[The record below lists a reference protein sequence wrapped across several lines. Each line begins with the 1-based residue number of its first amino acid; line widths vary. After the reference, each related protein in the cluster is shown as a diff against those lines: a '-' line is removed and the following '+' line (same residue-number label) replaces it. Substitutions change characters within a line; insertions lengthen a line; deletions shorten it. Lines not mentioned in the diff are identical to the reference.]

1 MLFKPVIINALEITL
16 NQYINL
22 DQNLP
27 LNLAELAGK
36 VIAITVTPFNETFYL
51 CPNADSIQCLEN
63 FVGAIDVN
71 LTGSVFA
78 LGFMGISTTSNAGI
92 QMGQVT
98 ITGDVNLGQH
108 LQQFFQHIEID
119 ISTKL
124 SPYIGSSFA
133 QQLNNFFQ
141 AGIQWQHESIHSLQL
156 NLNEFLQEETQTLPT
171 IPEVELFYTEIKQ
184 LNLHYERLDTRLHAI
199 LRQLQHKE
207 L

>member
-1 MLFKPVIINALEITL
+1 MLFKPVIINAFEIAL

-27 LNLAELAGK
+27 LNLSELAGK
-36 VIAITVTPFNETFYL
+36 VIAITVIPFNETFYL
-51 CPNADSIQCLEN
+51 CPTTNSIQCLEN
-63 FVGAIDVN
+63 FVGDIDVN

-78 LGFMGISTTSNAGI
+78 LGFMGIPTTANAGI

-108 LQQFFQHIEID
+108 LQQFLQHIEID

-124 SPYIGSSFA
+124 SPYIGANFA
-133 QQLNNFFQ
+133 QQLNGFFQ

-156 NLNEFLQEETQTLPT
+156 NLSEFLQEETQTLPT

-184 LNLHYERLDTRLHAI
+184 LNLHYERLDARLHAI